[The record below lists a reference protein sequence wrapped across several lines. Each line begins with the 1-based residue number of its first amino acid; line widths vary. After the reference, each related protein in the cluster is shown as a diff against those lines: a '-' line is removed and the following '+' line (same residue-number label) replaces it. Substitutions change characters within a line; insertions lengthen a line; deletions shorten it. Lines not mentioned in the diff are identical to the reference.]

1 MAIDIGQFMQT
12 FFEESLEGLDVM
24 EAGLLALQ
32 PGVAAD
38 LEQINTIFRA
48 AHSIKG
54 GSGTFGFR
62 EVTGFTHV
70 METLL
75 DQMRNGRLEVTGEAV
90 NILLESVDCL
100 REMLVTLREK
110 ADIDE
115 ERVEELR
122 LQLEQLLTQ
131 NEAAM
136 RSAAPVASSPQ
147 PRVSPPAAPLPPES
161 PDALGWR
168 IVFRPHLDL
177 MHSGNDPVRIFRE
190 LSTLGE
196 LTVWPDCRRL
206 PTLADLKPEDCYL
219 SWELELRGDAP
230 REDVVEVFAWVE
242 DECDLL
248 IEPLIDSVSA
258 DWPELAASPEAPKP
272 PESPVP
278 PEPLTPP
285 KPPETKSSTEE
296 AHEGELVLERR
307 QSSDRRKVERRTPL
321 AADSTSIRV
330 SIDKVDAVINLVGEL
345 ITTQSMLSALGTDFE
360 MGRLDKLHEAL
371 DQLDRN
377 TRDLQEHVMRI
388 RMLPVSSVF
397 SRFPRMVHDVSEKLG
412 KLVELRIN
420 GEQTEIDKTV
430 IEKIG
435 DPLVHLVRNSL
446 DHGLEPPDERLRQ
459 GKSETGNVMLDAYH
473 KSGSIFLEVSDDG
486 RGLDREALVRKGL
499 ESGLLKTGEEY
510 SDEQVFDLIFHPGL
524 STAKQISDVSGRG
537 VGMDVVRRNIQDVGG
552 NIQVAS
558 RTGQG
563 TKITICLPLT
573 LAILDGQLVTI
584 GQDCYIIPLL
594 SIIESVQAR
603 REMINRVAG
612 KSEVLRFRGEHLP
625 ILRLYELFNT
635 KSAVTDLE
643 KGLLV
648 VVEADGRQVG
658 LFVDDLLGQQQVSIK
673 SLEKNFRRVP
683 GVAGATILGDGR
695 VGLILDISGLVRI
708 NNTVL

>member
-1 MAIDIGQFMQT
+1 MAIDIGQFVQT

-32 PGVAAD
+32 PGAAD

-75 DQMRNGRLEVTGEAV
+75 DQMRNGRLEVTSEAV
-90 NILLESVDCL
+90 NTLLESVDCL
-100 REMLVTLREK
+100 REMLVTLREH
-110 ADIDE
+110 AQIDE
-115 ERVEELR
+115 ERVEALR
-122 LQLEQLLTQ
+122 GQLEQLI
-131 NEAAM
+131 
-136 RSAAPVASSPQ
+136 APPATDTAPPGSPE
-147 PRVSPPAAPLPPES
+147 PPATSTSPPAAAG
-161 PDALGWR
+161 ALGWR
-168 IVFRPHLDL
+168 IAFHPHADL

-190 LSTLGE
+190 LSTLGA
-196 LTVWPDCRRL
+196 LTVQPDSRQL
-206 PTLADLKPEDCYL
+206 PTLAELNPEDCYL
-219 SWELELRGDAP
+219 SWALELRSSAP
-230 REDVVEVFAWVE
+230 REEVAEIFAWVE
-242 DECDLL
+242 DECDLC
-248 IEPLIDSVSA
+248 IEALTAPEPPVSA
-258 DWPELAASPEAPKP
+258 AAPKP
-272 PESPVP
+272 LP
-278 PEPLTPP
+278 PPP
-285 KPPETKSSTEE
+285 KSPETPI
-296 AHEGELVLERR
+296 AEGQLLVERPQENERR
-307 QSSDRRKVERRTPL
+307 RVERRTPL
-321 AADSTSIRV
+321 VAADSSSIRV

-345 ITTQSMLSALGTDFE
+345 ITTQSMLSALGVDFQ
-360 MGRLDKLHEAL
+360 MSRLDKLHEAL

-397 SRFPRMVHDVSEKLG
+397 NRFPRIVHDVSEKLG
-412 KLVELRIN
+412 KQVELRIN

-446 DHGLEPPDERLRQ
+446 DHGLEPPDERIRL
-459 GKSETGNVMLDAYH
+459 GKPETGNILLNAYH
-473 KSGSIFLEVSDDG
+473 KSGSIFIEVSDDG
-486 RGLDREALVRKGL
+486 RGLDRQALLRKGL
-499 ESGLLKTGEEY
+499 DSGLLKSGEDY
-510 SDEQVFDLIFHPGL
+510 SDEQVYDLIFHPGL

-558 RTGQG
+558 QWGRGA
-563 TKITICLPLT
+563 KITICLPLT

-584 GQDCYIIPLL
+584 GEDCYIIPLL
-594 SIIESVQAR
+594 SIIESVQPR
-603 REMINRVAG
+603 REMINRMAG
-612 KSEVLRFRGEHLP
+612 KSEVLRFRGQHLP
-625 ILRLYELFNT
+625 IVRLYELFGA
-635 KSAVTDLE
+635 KGAVTDLE

-708 NNTVL
+708 NNNAVL

>member
-1 MAIDIGQFMQT
+1 MAIDIGQFVQT

-32 PGVAAD
+32 PGAAD

-54 GSGTFGFR
+54 GSGTFGFQA
-62 EVTGFTHV
+62 VTGFTHV

-75 DQMRNGRLEVTGEAV
+75 DQMRNGRLEVSGKAV
-90 NILLESVDCL
+90 NTLLESVDCL
-100 REMLVTLREK
+100 REMLVSLRGN
-110 ADIDE
+110 AGIDE
-115 ERVEELR
+115 ERVGELR
-122 LQLEQLLTQ
+122 VQLEQLLEQ
-131 NEAAM
+131 NQPAVGK
-136 RSAAPVASSPQ
+136 AAPG
-147 PRVSPPAAPLPPES
+147 VSPPQQSAASQPAPP
-161 PDALGWR
+161 ALGWR
-168 IVFRPHLDL
+168 IAFRPHPDL
-177 MHSGNDPVRIFRE
+177 MHRGNDPVRIFRE
-190 LSTLGE
+190 LSALGE
-196 LTVWPDCRRL
+196 LTATPDYRQL
-206 PTLADLKPEDCYL
+206 PPLAALKPEDCYL
-219 SWELELRGDAP
+219 SWELVLHGEASA
-230 REDVVEVFAWVE
+230 EDVTEVFAWVE
-242 DECDLL
+242 DECDLQ
-248 IEPLIDSVSA
+248 IEPLTAAFAAAPPDLLEPSTAPA
-258 DWPELAASPEAPKP
+258 DAPKAKA
-272 PESPVP
+272 SA
-278 PEPLTPP
+278 
-285 KPPETKSSTEE
+285 EE
-296 AHEGELVLERR
+296 GQQGELVLERR
-307 QSSDRRKVERRTPL
+307 NSGERRQVERRTPL
-321 AADSTSIRV
+321 AAADSSIRV

-345 ITTQSMLSALGTDFE
+345 ITTQSMLSALGADFE
-360 MGRLDKLHEAL
+360 MSRLDKLHEAL

-397 SRFPRMVHDVSEKLG
+397 NRFPRIVHDVSGKLG
-412 KLVELRIN
+412 KQVELAIS

-459 GKSETGNVMLDAYH
+459 GKPETGNIMLNAYH
-473 KSGSIFLEVSDDG
+473 KSGSIFIEVSDDG
-486 RGLDREALVRKGL
+486 RGLNREALLRKGL
-499 ESGLLKTGEEY
+499 ESGLLKPGEEY
-510 SDEQVFDLIFHPGL
+510 SDEQIHDLIFYPGL

-558 RTGQG
+558 QAGAG

-603 REMINRVAG
+603 PEMINRVAG
-612 KSEVLRFRGEHLP
+612 RNEVLRFRGQHLP
-625 ILRLYELFNT
+625 ILRLYELFGA
-635 KSAVTDLE
+635 KGAVTDLQ

-673 SLEKNFRRVP
+673 SLEKNFRRVA

-708 NNTVL
+708 NNAVS

>member
-1 MAIDIGQFMQT
+1 MAIDIGQFVQT

-24 EAGLLALQ
+24 EAGLLALP
-32 PGVAAD
+32 PGAAAD

-54 GSGTFGFR
+54 GSGTFGFQA
-62 EVTGFTHV
+62 VTGFTHV

-75 DQMRNGRLEVTGEAV
+75 DQMRNGRLGVTSEAV
-90 NILLESVDCL
+90 NTLLESVDCL
-100 REMLVTLREK
+100 REMLVSLRAK

-115 ERVEELR
+115 ERVGELR
-122 LQLEQLLTQ
+122 VQLERLLHQ
-131 NEAAM
+131 NVPAAG
-136 RSAAPVASSPQ
+136 AAA
-147 PRVSPPAAPLPPES
+147 PAAPS
-161 PDALGWR
+161 PQQPSTLQPTAPDKIGWR
-168 IVFRPHLDL
+168 ILFRPHRDL
-177 MHSGNDPVRIFRE
+177 MHRGNDPVRIFRE
-190 LSTLGE
+190 LADLGE
-196 LTVWPDCRRL
+196 LSARPDDQGL
-206 PTLADLKPEDCYL
+206 PPLADLKPEDCYL

-230 REDVVEVFAWVE
+230 IDAVNEVFAWVE
-242 DECDLL
+242 DECDLH
-248 IEPLIDSVSA
+248 IEPLA
-258 DWPELAASPEAPKP
+258 AAAPAASSVVAGPPVAAEVPKP
-272 PESPVP
+272 PEVP
-278 PEPLTPP
+278 DPGVAA
-285 KPPETKSSTEE
+285 EE
-296 AHEGELVLERR
+296 GQQGELVMDGRNS
-307 QSSDRRKVERRTPL
+307 SSDRRKPERRPPM
-321 AADSTSIRV
+321 AASDSTSIRV

-360 MGRLDKLHEAL
+360 MSRLDKLHEAL

-397 SRFPRMVHDVSEKLG
+397 NRFPRIVHDVGEKLG
-412 KLVELRIN
+412 KQVELNIS

-459 GKSETGNVMLDAYH
+459 GKPETGNIMLNAYH
-473 KSGSIFLEVSDDG
+473 KSGSIFIEVSDDG
-486 RGLDREALVRKGL
+486 RGLDRQALQQKGL
-499 ESGLLKTGEEY
+499 QNGLLKAGEDY
-510 SDEQVFDLIFHPGL
+510 SDEQIYDLIFHPGL

-552 NIQVAS
+552 NIQIAS
-558 RTGQG
+558 QWGRG
-563 TKITICLPLT
+563 TRITICLPLT

-603 REMINRVAG
+603 PEMINRVAG
-612 KSEVLRFRGEHLP
+612 RQEVLRFRGQHLP
-625 ILRLYELFNT
+625 ILRLYKLFGA
-635 KSAVTDLE
+635 KGAVTELH

-648 VVEADGRQVG
+648 VVEADGRQIG

-673 SLEKNFRRVP
+673 SLEKNFRRVT

-708 NNTVL
+708 NNSVL

>member
-1 MAIDIGQFMQT
+1 MAIDIGQFIQT

-32 PGVAAD
+32 PGEATD

-62 EVTGFTHV
+62 EVTDFTHA

-75 DQMRNGRLEVTGEAV
+75 DRVREGRLMITGEMV
-90 NILLESVDCL
+90 NTLLESVDCL

-110 ADIDE
+110 AEIDE
-115 ERVEELR
+115 ARADELR
-122 LQLEQLLTQ
+122 IRLLELLEL
-131 NEAAM
+131 NEPVVSKPISAPPPTSSQ
-136 RSAAPVASSPQ
+136 SAASPQ
-147 PRVSPPAAPLPPES
+147 PPVAQSSES
-161 PDALGWR
+161 PGALGWR
-168 IVFRPHLDL
+168 IGFLPHANL

-190 LSTLGE
+190 LASLGA
-196 LTVWPDCRRL
+196 LTVRADRRRL
-206 PTLADLKPEDCYL
+206 PSLANLHPEDCYL
-219 SWELELRGDAP
+219 AWELELRGDAA
-230 REDVVEVFAWVE
+230 REEVADVFAWVE
-242 DECDLL
+242 DECDLH
-248 IEPLIDSVSA
+248 IESLVEPPSFTAPEELRSSAPPSSLPPLPSS
-258 DWPELAASPEAPKP
+258 APKAP
-272 PESPVP
+272 AEDVVQ
-278 PEPLTPP
+278 
-285 KPPETKSSTEE
+285 
-296 AHEGELVLERR
+296 GELMQQQEPPRSDERR
-307 QSSDRRKVERRTPL
+307 KPERRPSSM
-321 AADSTSIRV
+321 ASSESSSIRV

-345 ITTQSMLSALGTDFE
+345 VTTQSMLSALGTDFE
-360 MGRLDKLHEAL
+360 MDRLDKLHEAL

-397 SRFPRMVHDVSEKLG
+397 SRFPRMVHDVSGKLG
-412 KLVELRIN
+412 KHVELLIN

-459 GKSETGNVMLDAYH
+459 GKPETGNVMLDAYH
-473 KSGSIFLEVSDDG
+473 KSGSIFIEVSDDG
-486 RGLDREALVRKGL
+486 RGLDREALLRKGL
-499 ESGLLKTGEEY
+499 DTGLLKPGEEY
-510 SDEQVFDLIFHPGL
+510 SDEQVYDLIFHPGL

-552 NIQVAS
+552 TIQIAS
-558 RTGQG
+558 QWGRG

-594 SIIESVQAR
+594 SIIESVQANA
-603 REMINRVAG
+603 EMVNRVAG
-612 KSEVLRFRGEHLP
+612 KNEVLRFRGQHLP
-625 ILRLYELFNT
+625 ILRLYELFGA
-635 KSAVTDLE
+635 KGAVTDLM

-673 SLEKNFRRVP
+673 SLEKNFRRVA

-695 VGLILDISGLVRI
+695 VGLILDISGLVRV
-708 NNTVL
+708 NNAVL

>member
-1 MAIDIGQFMQT
+1 MAIDIGQFIQT

-62 EVTGFTHV
+62 EVTDFTHA

-75 DQMRNGRLEVTGEAV
+75 DRMREGRFTITSEAV
-90 NILLESVDCL
+90 NTLLESVDCL
-100 REMLVTLREK
+100 REMLVTLREQG
-110 ADIDE
+110 DIDE

-122 LQLEQLLTQ
+122 GRLLQLLEQH
-131 NEAAM
+131 E
-136 RSAAPVASSPQ
+136 SASGGATKPKAPPE
-147 PRVSPPAAPLPPES
+147 PLPTPSLELPVS
-161 PDALGWR
+161 GSMGWW
-168 IVFRPHLDL
+168 IAFRPHPDL

-190 LSTLGE
+190 LSTVGE
-196 LTVWPDCRRL
+196 LTVRPDCRRL
-206 PTLADLKPEDCYL
+206 PSLVDLKPEDCYL

-230 REDVVEVFAWVE
+230 REVVAEVFAWVE
-242 DECDLL
+242 DECDLR
-248 IEPLIDSVSA
+248 IEPLAESVSF
-258 DWPELAASPEAPKP
+258 DLPELPASTAGSPTPASTDSPKAPT
-272 PESPVP
+272 SA
-278 PEPLTPP
+278 
-285 KPPETKSSTEE
+285 EE
-296 AHEGELVLERR
+296 AHQGELVLERR
-307 QSSDRRKVERRTPL
+307 QSSDRRKVERRAPL
-321 AADSTSIRV
+321 AAADSSSIRV

-360 MGRLDKLHEAL
+360 MSRLDKLHEAL

-459 GKSETGNVMLDAYH
+459 GKLEIGNIMLDAYH

-486 RGLDREALVRKGL
+486 RGLDREALLRKGL
-499 ESGLLKTGEEY
+499 ESGLLKSGEEY
-510 SDEQVFDLIFHPGL
+510 SDEQIFDLIFHPGL

-594 SIIESVQAR
+594 SIIESVQAK

-612 KSEVLRFRGEHLP
+612 KSEVLRFRGQHLP
-625 ILRLYELFNT
+625 ILRLYELFNA
-635 KSAVTDLE
+635 KGAVTDLE

-673 SLEKNFRRVP
+673 SLEKNFRRVA

-708 NNTVL
+708 NNAVL